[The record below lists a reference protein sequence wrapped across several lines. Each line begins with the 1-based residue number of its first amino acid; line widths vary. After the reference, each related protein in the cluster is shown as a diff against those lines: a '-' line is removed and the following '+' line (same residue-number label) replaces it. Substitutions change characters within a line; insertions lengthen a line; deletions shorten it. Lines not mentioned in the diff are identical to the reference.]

1 MLTPIMNDYYSDKE
15 YHYALEQMY
24 RMMEHSRIQ
33 TMAMILTNSKK
44 ATMQTYKAKV
54 SDSVQRTK
62 LTIQAIE
69 EQMDTAFKGQVQR
82 KIEQVVSEKSSQYDK
97 I

>member
-1 MLTPIMNDYYSDKE
+1 MLTPIMSDYYSDKE

-24 RMMEHSRIQ
+24 RMMERSRIQ

-54 SDSVQRTK
+54 SDSAQRTK

>member
-24 RMMEHSRIQ
+24 RMMERSRIQ
-33 TMAMILTNSKK
+33 TMAMMTNSKK

-54 SDSVQRTK
+54 SDSAQRTK